1 MKVLKRLVFGI
12 KERLECKKVV
22 LMKFI
27 KWLNNTFPQK
37 EFMLRSTGGIKYF
50 KLGTTMQII
59 LISLLVTTGFFVGLF
74 TYKMQ
79 FLQTVNYKQNLAL
92 KDLRVRYVKFTK
104 AVISLREE
112 LYTDTAKFTETDL
125 NIELQI
131 KKITKLLDLLQED
144 LKLINKNSDIEPDHK
159 LLEVKDRLE
168 SIITEKKDRKKMLT
182 ELDDIIDS
190 LQKNIEKIYKQSN
203 DKFYIDPDFKSVF
216 YSNEDTDKLN
226 IKKSEVNKNKK
237 VFLNLNKTIDESIKA
252 TAELK
257 MLHYNLA
264 IQKEKEKYYFHLN
277 NKVKNSTLE
286 ILEKKIIFLENIFLK
301 TRAYDLT
308 NLDNIKNENEIGGPL
323 EIEDKENE
331 VAYAIYDKAARF
343 ELLREIFL
351 SVPLAAPIKKYYIT
365 SSYGYRK
372 DPYTKRRAFHKGID
386 LGASWG
392 SDILATASGEISFV
406 GNYGS
411 YGKSVFID
419 HGNGIQT
426 RYAHLSKI
434 FVKKGESVDLGN
446 IIGKIGNT
454 GRSTGKHLHY
464 EIKVYDKARNPY
476 PFLKIGKNVF
486 KKL

>member
-1 MKVLKRLVFGI
+1 MKL
-12 KERLECKKVV
+12 
-22 LMKFI
+22 I
-27 KWLNNTFPQK
+27 KWINNTFPQK

-50 KLGTTMQII
+50 KLGTAMQII

-79 FLQTVNYKQNLAL
+79 FLQTVNYKQNVAL
-92 KDLRVRYVKFTK
+92 KDLRVRYSKFTN
-104 AVISLREE
+104 AVVSLREE

-125 NIELQI
+125 NVELQI
-131 KKITKLLDLLQED
+131 KKITKLLDLLQQD
-144 LKLINKNSDIEPDHK
+144 LQLINKNTDIQTDHK

-168 SIITEKKDRKKMLT
+168 SIINEKKDRAKMLI
-182 ELDDIIDS
+182 ELDSIINS

-203 DKFYIDPDFKSVF
+203 EKYYIDTNFKSVF
-216 YSNEDTDKLN
+216 YIHKDINNFNN
-226 IKKSEVNKNKK
+226 IKKEENKRKK

-257 MLHYNLA
+257 MLRYNLA
-264 IQKEKEKYYFHLN
+264 LQKEKEKYYLQLN
-277 NKVKNSTLE
+277 NKVRNSTLE
-286 ILEKKIIFLENIFLK
+286 ILEKKIIYLENIFSK
-301 TRAYDLT
+301 TRAYDLA
-308 NLDNIKNENEIGGPL
+308 NLDNIKNEDEIGGPL
-323 EIEDKENE
+323 EIENQENK
-331 VAYAIYDKAARF
+331 VAFAIYDKAARF

-351 SVPLAAPIKKYYIT
+351 SVPLASPIEKYYIT

-386 LGASWG
+386 LGAAWG
-392 SDILATASGEISFV
+392 SDILETASGQISSV

-434 FVKKGESVDLGN
+434 SVKKGELVDLGD

-464 EIKVYDKARNPY
+464 EIKVNDKARNPY

>member
-1 MKVLKRLVFGI
+1 
-12 KERLECKKVV
+12 
-22 LMKFI
+22 MKFI

-50 KLGTTMQII
+50 KLGTAMQII
-59 LISLLVTTGFFVGLF
+59 LISLLITSGFFVGLF

-79 FLQTVNYKQNLAL
+79 FLQTVNYKQNVAL
-92 KDLRVRYVKFTK
+92 KDLRLRYAKFTK
-104 AVISLREE
+104 AVVSLREE

-125 NIELQI
+125 NVELQI
-131 KKITKLLDLLQED
+131 KKITKLLDLLQQD
-144 LKLINKNSDIEPDHK
+144 IQLINKNHDIKTDHK
-159 LLEVKDRLE
+159 LLQVKDRLE
-168 SIITEKKDRKKMLT
+168 SIINEKKDRKKMLT
-182 ELDDIIDS
+182 ELDDIINS
-190 LQKNIEKIYKQSN
+190 LQKNIENIYKQSN
-203 DKFYIDPDFKSVF
+203 DRFYIGPDFKSVF
-216 YSNEDTDKLN
+216 YSNEDMNNFN
-226 IKKSEVNKNKK
+226 INKREVNKSKK
-237 VFLNLNKTIDESIKA
+237 VFFNLNKTIDESMKA

-257 MLHYNLA
+257 MLRYNLA
-264 IQKEKEKYYFHLN
+264 LQKEKEKYYFQLN

-286 ILEKKIIFLENIFLK
+286 ILEKKITALENIFSK
-301 TRAYDLT
+301 TRAYDLA
-308 NLDNIKNENEIGGPL
+308 NLDNIKNEDEIGGPL
-323 EIEDKENE
+323 EIENQENK
-331 VAYAIYDKAARF
+331 VAYDIYDKAARF

-351 SVPLAAPIKKYYIT
+351 SVPLASPIEKYYIT

-386 LGASWG
+386 LGAAWG

-434 FVKKGESVDLGN
+434 FVKKGEIVDLGN

-476 PFLKIGKNVF
+476 PFLRIGKNVF
-486 KKL
+486 KNL

>member
-1 MKVLKRLVFGI
+1 MKL
-12 KERLECKKVV
+12 
-22 LMKFI
+22 I
-27 KWLNNTFPQK
+27 KWLNKTFPQK

-50 KLGTTMQII
+50 KLGTAMQII
-59 LISLLVTTGFFVGLF
+59 LISLLITTGCFVGLF

-79 FLQTVNYKQNLAL
+79 FLQTVNYKQNVAL
-92 KDLRVRYVKFTK
+92 KDLRIRYAKFTK
-104 AVISLREE
+104 AVVSLREE
-112 LYTDTAKFTETDL
+112 LYTNTAKFTETDL
-125 NIELQI
+125 NVELQV
-131 KKITKLLDLLQED
+131 KKITKLLDLLQQD
-144 LKLINKNSDIEPDHK
+144 LQLINKNNNIQKDHK

-168 SIITEKKDRKKMLT
+168 SIINEKKDREKMLT
-182 ELDDIIDS
+182 ELDNIIDS

-203 DKFYIDPDFKSVF
+203 DKFYIDTDFTSVF
-216 YSNEDTDKLN
+216 YNHEDINNYNT
-226 IKKSEVNKNKK
+226 KKSEENKSKK
-237 VFLNLNKTIDESIKA
+237 VFANLNKTIDESIKA

-257 MLHYNLA
+257 MLDYNLA
-264 IQKEKEKYYFHLN
+264 LQKEREKFYFQLN
-277 NKVKNSTLE
+277 EEVKKSTLE
-286 ILEKKIIFLENIFLK
+286 ILEKKIIFLENIFSK

-308 NLDNIKNENEIGGPL
+308 KLDNIKNENEIGGPL
-323 EIEDKENE
+323 EIEDQENK
-331 VAYAIYDKAARF
+331 VAFAIYDKAARF
-343 ELLREIFL
+343 ELLREVFL
-351 SVPLAAPIKKYYIT
+351 SIPLATPIEKYYIT

-386 LGASWG
+386 LGAAWG
-392 SDILATASGEISFV
+392 TDILATASGEISFV

-434 FVKKGESVDLGN
+434 FVKKGETVDLGN

>member
-1 MKVLKRLVFGI
+1 
-12 KERLECKKVV
+12 
-22 LMKFI
+22 MKFI
-27 KWLNNTFPQK
+27 KWLNKTFPQK

-50 KLGTTMQII
+50 KLGTAMQII
-59 LISLLVTTGFFVGLF
+59 LISLLITTGCFVGLF

-79 FLQTVNYKQNLAL
+79 FLQTVNYKQNVAL
-92 KDLRVRYVKFTK
+92 KDLRIRYAKFTK
-104 AVISLREE
+104 AVVNLREE

-125 NIELQI
+125 NVELQV
-131 KKITKLLDLLQED
+131 KKITKLLDLLQQD
-144 LKLINKNSDIEPDHK
+144 LQLINKNNNIQKDHK

-168 SIITEKKDRKKMLT
+168 SIINEKKDREKMLT
-182 ELDDIIDS
+182 ELDNIINS

-203 DKFYIDPDFKSVF
+203 DKFYIDTDFTSVF
-216 YSNEDTDKLN
+216 YNHEDINNYNTQ
-226 IKKSEVNKNKK
+226 KSEVNKSKK
-237 VFLNLNKTIDESIKA
+237 VFVNLNKTIDESIKA

-257 MLHYNLA
+257 MLDYNLA
-264 IQKEKEKYYFHLN
+264 LQKEREKYYFQLN
-277 NKVKNSTLE
+277 EEVKNSTLE
-286 ILEKKIIFLENIFLK
+286 ILERKIIFLENIFSK

-308 NLDNIKNENEIGGPL
+308 KLDNIKNENEIGGPL
-323 EIEDKENE
+323 EIEDQENK
-331 VAYAIYDKAARF
+331 VAFAIYDKAARF
-343 ELLREIFL
+343 ELLREVFL
-351 SVPLAAPIKKYYIT
+351 SVPLATPIEKYYIT

-386 LGASWG
+386 LGAAWG
-392 SDILATASGEISFV
+392 TDILATASGEISFV

-434 FVKKGESVDLGN
+434 FVKKGELVDLGN

-476 PFLKIGKNVF
+476 PFLIIGKNVF

>member
-1 MKVLKRLVFGI
+1 MKL
-12 KERLECKKVV
+12 
-22 LMKFI
+22 I
-27 KWLNNTFPQK
+27 KWLNKTFPQK

-50 KLGTTMQII
+50 KLGTAMQII
-59 LISLLVTTGFFVGLF
+59 LISLLITTGCFVGLF

-79 FLQTVNYKQNLAL
+79 FLQTVNYKQNVAL
-92 KDLRVRYVKFTK
+92 KDLRIRYAKFTK
-104 AVISLREE
+104 AVVSLREE
-112 LYTDTAKFTETDL
+112 LYTNTAKFTETDL
-125 NIELQI
+125 NVELQV
-131 KKITKLLDLLQED
+131 KKITKLLDLLQQD
-144 LKLINKNSDIEPDHK
+144 LQLINKNNNIQKDHK

-168 SIITEKKDRKKMLT
+168 SIINEKKDREKMLT
-182 ELDDIIDS
+182 ELDNIIDS

-203 DKFYIDPDFKSVF
+203 DKFYIDTDFTSVF
-216 YSNEDTDKLN
+216 YNHEDINNYNT
-226 IKKSEVNKNKK
+226 KKSEENKSKK
-237 VFLNLNKTIDESIKA
+237 VFANLNKTIDESIKA

-257 MLHYNLA
+257 MLDYNLA
-264 IQKEKEKYYFHLN
+264 LQKEREKFYFQLN
-277 NKVKNSTLE
+277 EEVKKSTLE
-286 ILEKKIIFLENIFLK
+286 ILEKKIIFLENIFSK

-308 NLDNIKNENEIGGPL
+308 KLDNIKNENEIGGPL
-323 EIEDKENE
+323 EIEDQENK
-331 VAYAIYDKAARF
+331 VAFAIYDKAARF
-343 ELLREIFL
+343 ELLREVFL
-351 SVPLAAPIKKYYIT
+351 SVPLATPIEKYYIT

-386 LGASWG
+386 LGAAWG
-392 SDILATASGEISFV
+392 TDILATASGEISFV

-434 FVKKGESVDLGN
+434 FVKKGETVDLGN

-486 KKL
+486 KNL

>member
-1 MKVLKRLVFGI
+1 
-12 KERLECKKVV
+12 
-22 LMKFI
+22 MKFI
-27 KWLNNTFPQK
+27 KWLNKTFPQK

-50 KLGTTMQII
+50 KLGTAMQII
-59 LISLLVTTGFFVGLF
+59 LISLLITTGFFVGLF

-79 FLQTVNYKQNLAL
+79 FLQTVNYKQNVAL
-92 KDLRVRYVKFTK
+92 KDLRIRYAKFTK
-104 AVISLREE
+104 AVVNLREE

-125 NIELQI
+125 NVELQV
-131 KKITKLLDLLQED
+131 KKITKLLDLLQQD
-144 LKLINKNSDIEPDHK
+144 LQLINKNNNIQKDHK

-168 SIITEKKDRKKMLT
+168 SIINEKKDREKMLT
-182 ELDDIIDS
+182 ELDNIINS

-203 DKFYIDPDFKSVF
+203 DKFYIDTDFTSVF
-216 YSNEDTDKLN
+216 YNHEDINNYNTQ
-226 IKKSEVNKNKK
+226 KSEVNKSKK
-237 VFLNLNKTIDESIKA
+237 VFVNLNKTIDESIKA

-257 MLHYNLA
+257 MLDYNLA
-264 IQKEKEKYYFHLN
+264 LQKEREKYYFQLN
-277 NKVKNSTLE
+277 EEVKNSTLE
-286 ILEKKIIFLENIFLK
+286 ILERKIIFLENIFSK

-308 NLDNIKNENEIGGPL
+308 KLDNIKNENEIGGPL
-323 EIEDKENE
+323 EIEDQENK
-331 VAYAIYDKAARF
+331 VAFAIYDKAARF
-343 ELLREIFL
+343 ELLREVFL
-351 SVPLAAPIKKYYIT
+351 SVPLATPIEKYYIT

-386 LGASWG
+386 LGAAWG
-392 SDILATASGEISFV
+392 SDIVSTASGKVSFV

-411 YGKSVFID
+411 YGKSIFID
-419 HGNGIQT
+419 HGNGIET

-434 FVKKGESVDLGN
+434 FVKKGEIVDLGN

-464 EIKVYDKARNPY
+464 EIKVNDKARNPY

>member
-1 MKVLKRLVFGI
+1 
-12 KERLECKKVV
+12 
-22 LMKFI
+22 MKFI
-27 KWLNNTFPQK
+27 KWLNKTFPQK

-50 KLGTTMQII
+50 KLGTAMQII
-59 LISLLVTTGFFVGLF
+59 LISLLITTGCFVGLF

-79 FLQTVNYKQNLAL
+79 FLQTVNYKQNVAL
-92 KDLRVRYVKFTK
+92 KDLRIRYAKFTK
-104 AVISLREE
+104 AVVNLREE

-125 NIELQI
+125 NVELQV
-131 KKITKLLDLLQED
+131 KKITKLLDLLQQD
-144 LKLINKNSDIEPDHK
+144 LQLINKNNNIQKDHK

-168 SIITEKKDRKKMLT
+168 SIINEKKDREKMLT
-182 ELDDIIDS
+182 ELDNIINS

-203 DKFYIDPDFKSVF
+203 DKFYIDTDFTSVF
-216 YSNEDTDKLN
+216 YNHEDINNYNTQ
-226 IKKSEVNKNKK
+226 KSEVNKSKK
-237 VFLNLNKTIDESIKA
+237 VFANLNKTIDESIKA

-257 MLHYNLA
+257 MLDYNLA
-264 IQKEKEKYYFHLN
+264 LQKEREKFYFQLN
-277 NKVKNSTLE
+277 EEVKNSTLE
-286 ILEKKIIFLENIFLK
+286 ILERKIIFLENIFSK

-308 NLDNIKNENEIGGPL
+308 KLDNIKNENEIGGPL
-323 EIEDKENE
+323 ETEDQENK
-331 VAYAIYDKAARF
+331 VAFAIYDKAARF
-343 ELLREIFL
+343 ELLREVFL
-351 SVPLAAPIKKYYIT
+351 SVPLATPIEKYYIT

-386 LGASWG
+386 LGAAWG
-392 SDILATASGEISFV
+392 TDILATASGEISFV

-434 FVKKGESVDLGN
+434 FVKKGETVDLGN

-476 PFLKIGKNVF
+476 PFLIIGKNVF

>member
-1 MKVLKRLVFGI
+1 
-12 KERLECKKVV
+12 
-22 LMKFI
+22 MKFI
-27 KWLNNTFPQK
+27 KWLNKTFPQK

-50 KLGTTMQII
+50 KLGTAMQII
-59 LISLLVTTGFFVGLF
+59 LISLLITTGCFVGLF

-79 FLQTVNYKQNLAL
+79 FLQTVNYKQNVAL
-92 KDLRVRYVKFTK
+92 KDLRIRYAKFTK
-104 AVISLREE
+104 AVVSLREE
-112 LYTDTAKFTETDL
+112 LYTNTAKFTETDL
-125 NIELQI
+125 NVELQV
-131 KKITKLLDLLQED
+131 KKITKLLDLLQQD
-144 LKLINKNSDIEPDHK
+144 LQLINKNNNIQKDHK

-168 SIITEKKDRKKMLT
+168 SIINEKKDREKMLT
-182 ELDDIIDS
+182 ELDNIIDS

-203 DKFYIDPDFKSVF
+203 DKFYIDTDFISVF
-216 YSNEDTDKLN
+216 YNHEDINNYNT
-226 IKKSEVNKNKK
+226 KKSEENKSKK
-237 VFLNLNKTIDESIKA
+237 VFANLNKTIDESIKA

-257 MLHYNLA
+257 MLDYNLA
-264 IQKEKEKYYFHLN
+264 LQKEREKFYFQLN
-277 NKVKNSTLE
+277 EEVKNSTLE
-286 ILEKKIIFLENIFLK
+286 ILEKKIIFLENIFSK

-308 NLDNIKNENEIGGPL
+308 KLDNIKNENEIGGPL
-323 EIEDKENE
+323 EIEDQENK
-331 VAYAIYDKAARF
+331 VAFAIYDKAARF
-343 ELLREIFL
+343 ELLREVFL
-351 SVPLAAPIKKYYIT
+351 SVPLATPIEKYYIT

-386 LGASWG
+386 LGAAWG
-392 SDILATASGEISFV
+392 TDILATASGEISFV

-434 FVKKGESVDLGN
+434 FVKKGETVDLGN

>member
-1 MKVLKRLVFGI
+1 MKL
-12 KERLECKKVV
+12 
-22 LMKFI
+22 I
-27 KWLNNTFPQK
+27 KWLNKTFPQK

-50 KLGTTMQII
+50 KLGTAMQII
-59 LISLLVTTGFFVGLF
+59 LISLLITTGCFVGLF

-79 FLQTVNYKQNLAL
+79 FLQTVNYKQNVAL
-92 KDLRVRYVKFTK
+92 KDLRIRYAKFTK
-104 AVISLREE
+104 AVVSLREE
-112 LYTDTAKFTETDL
+112 LYTNTAKFTETDL
-125 NIELQI
+125 NVELQV
-131 KKITKLLDLLQED
+131 KKITKLLDLLQQD
-144 LKLINKNSDIEPDHK
+144 LQLINKNNNIQKDHK

-168 SIITEKKDRKKMLT
+168 SIINEKKDREKMLT
-182 ELDDIIDS
+182 ELDNIIDS

-203 DKFYIDPDFKSVF
+203 DKFYIDTDFISVF
-216 YSNEDTDKLN
+216 YNHEDINNYNT
-226 IKKSEVNKNKK
+226 KKSEENKSKK
-237 VFLNLNKTIDESIKA
+237 VFANLNKTIDESIKA

-257 MLHYNLA
+257 MLDYNLA
-264 IQKEKEKYYFHLN
+264 LQKEREKFYFQLN
-277 NKVKNSTLE
+277 EEVKNSTLE
-286 ILEKKIIFLENIFLK
+286 ILEKKIIFLENIFSK

-308 NLDNIKNENEIGGPL
+308 KLDNIKNENEIGGPL
-323 EIEDKENE
+323 EIEDQENK
-331 VAYAIYDKAARF
+331 VAFAIYDKAARF
-343 ELLREIFL
+343 ELLREVFL
-351 SVPLAAPIKKYYIT
+351 SVPLATPIEKYYIT

-386 LGASWG
+386 LGAAWG
-392 SDILATASGEISFV
+392 TDILATASGEISFV

-434 FVKKGESVDLGN
+434 FVKKGETVDLGN